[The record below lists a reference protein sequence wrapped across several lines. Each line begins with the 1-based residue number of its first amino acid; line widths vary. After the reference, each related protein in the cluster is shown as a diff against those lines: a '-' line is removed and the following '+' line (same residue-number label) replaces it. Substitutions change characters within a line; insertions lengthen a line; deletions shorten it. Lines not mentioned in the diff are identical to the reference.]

1 MRTIKLGTAD
11 ACITMFNAIGH
22 ISKNDFKQTIQNVF
36 HNLKDDGIYVF
47 DIFNLNAIND
57 GVIRKF
63 AYQSHKI
70 VKDIQILKTQVSCL
84 DKNNGL
90 LISYDNYTIQ
100 KNAEKPQIFV
110 NEFTLQ
116 IYTMNELK
124 HMLTENGFT
133 NIMIY
138 GLDGKEFIED
148 RTISMLIVAQK

>member
-110 NEFTLQ
+110 NEFT
-116 IYTMNELK
+116 
-124 HMLTENGFT
+124 
-133 NIMIY
+133 
-138 GLDGKEFIED
+138 
-148 RTISMLIVAQK
+148 